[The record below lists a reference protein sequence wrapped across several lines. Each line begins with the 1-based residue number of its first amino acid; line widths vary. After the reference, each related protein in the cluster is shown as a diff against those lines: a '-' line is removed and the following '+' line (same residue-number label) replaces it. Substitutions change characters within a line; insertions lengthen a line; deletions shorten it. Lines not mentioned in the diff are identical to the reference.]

1 MKKFF
6 SILFIFLSSP
16 IIANDISDFQI
27 EGISIG
33 DTLLRYMSEDEI
45 LNEKKDNMN
54 LYKDLGEPI
63 FYEVY
68 IFDRFINYEYL
79 SFFIKSNDNNYIIQ
93 AIYGVSLYE
102 EDIRDCHNKLNELS
116 VKLDSMFSNIDKNSE
131 NVENF
136 WMKVEKVLSKELP
149 TNFKIRISLL

>member
-1 MKKFF
+1 
-6 SILFIFLSSP
+6 
-16 IIANDISDFQI
+16 
-27 EGISIG
+27 
-33 DTLLRYMSEDEI
+33 MSEDEI